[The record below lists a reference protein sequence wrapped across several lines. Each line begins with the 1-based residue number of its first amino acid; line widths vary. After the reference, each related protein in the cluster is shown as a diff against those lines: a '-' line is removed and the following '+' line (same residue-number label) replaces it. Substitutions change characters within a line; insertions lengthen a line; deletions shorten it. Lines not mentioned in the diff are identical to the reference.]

1 MTKDQFMHAFNHVL
15 FIRMNSIYGV
25 EKPCTIPMSNDY
37 YKVCH
42 DTLEF
47 VRRQY
52 MLEETK
58 SIDNANEF
66 ARYMINYTLEMLS
79 HIDLLYD
86 ILFDGECSKI
96 HEELSEK
103 TGYVYSYSSA
113 IEQYSNIG
121 NMYFS
126 YEIDEKNLLKSI
138 EKVVKLQKK

>member
-58 SIDNANEF
+58 GIDNANEF
-66 ARYMINYTLEMLS
+66 VWYMMNYTLEMLS

-86 ILFDGECSKI
+86 ELDRIKYNNILNTITNISM
-96 HEELSEK
+96 ELGVITDKEVK
-103 TGYVYSYSSA
+103 
-113 IEQYSNIG
+113 ELRDK
-121 NMYFS
+121 
-126 YEIDEKNLLKSI
+126 YE
-138 EKVVKLQKK
+138 

>member
-1 MTKDQFMHAFNHVL
+1 MTKDQFMYAFNHEL

-66 ARYMINYTLEMLS
+66 IWYMMNYTLEMLS

-86 ILFDGECSKI
+86 ELDRIKYNNILNTITNISM
-96 HEELSEK
+96 ELGVIIDKEVK
-103 TGYVYSYSSA
+103 
-113 IEQYSNIG
+113 ELRDK
-121 NMYFS
+121 
-126 YEIDEKNLLKSI
+126 YE
-138 EKVVKLQKK
+138 

>member
-1 MTKDQFMHAFNHVL
+1 MSSTFNKEWILVTKDQFMHAFNHEL

-25 EKPCTIPMSNDY
+25 GKPCTIPMSNDY

-66 ARYMINYTLEMLS
+66 VWYMINYTLEMLS

-86 ILFDGECSKI
+86 ELDRIKYNNILNTITNISM
-96 HEELSEK
+96 ELGVIADKEVK
-103 TGYVYSYSSA
+103 ELRYR
-113 IEQYSNIG
+113 
-121 NMYFS
+121 
-126 YEIDEKNLLKSI
+126 YE
-138 EKVVKLQKK
+138 

>member
-1 MTKDQFMHAFNHVL
+1 MTKDQFMHAFNHEL

-25 EKPCTIPMSNDY
+25 GKPCTIPMSNDY

-66 ARYMINYTLEMLS
+66 ARYMINYMLEMLS

-86 ILFDGECSKI
+86 ELDRIKYNNILNTITNISM
-96 HEELSEK
+96 ELGVIADKEVK
-103 TGYVYSYSSA
+103 
-113 IEQYSNIG
+113 ELRDK
-121 NMYFS
+121 
-126 YEIDEKNLLKSI
+126 YE
-138 EKVVKLQKK
+138 

>member
-1 MTKDQFMHAFNHVL
+1 MTKDQFMHAFNHEL

-25 EKPCTIPMSNDY
+25 GKPCTIPMSNDY

-66 ARYMINYTLEMLS
+66 VWYMMNYTLEMLS

-86 ILFDGECSKI
+86 ELDRIKYNNILNTITNISM
-96 HEELSEK
+96 ELGIITDKEVK
-103 TGYVYSYSSA
+103 
-113 IEQYSNIG
+113 ELRDK
-121 NMYFS
+121 
-126 YEIDEKNLLKSI
+126 YE
-138 EKVVKLQKK
+138 